1 MTNGTLVYKH
11 DEQIEAWIDDATWI
25 LTSSFIIFTMQ
36 SDLSEG
42 FGLLESG
49 MSSKKNEVNIMIK
62 NVVDVV
68 FGTLTYW
75 VVGYGLTFG
84 TDKGANWFTGVGSFF
99 LDPDEETMGT
109 EFSKFIFQA
118 SFCTTATTIVSG
130 AIAERTKLTAYIA
143 FCLLNTVVYSF
154 PAHWV
159 WSKNGWLKQMDV
171 VDVAGVG
178 PVHLVGGVTA
188 LVAAIIVKP
197 RYGRFSDDQVT
208 VHGNS
213 VNAVLGLFILW
224 WGWLG
229 FNCGST
235 FGISGGKWKIAAR
248 SAATTILSSC
258 SGGVM
263 AFLLSKIVNRTSSH
277 EYSYGF
283 LLHKRKFDVQLLV
296 NGILGSLVSITG
308 ICAVTTTWAAI
319 LIGAVGAC
327 VTTFGQIA
335 LVKMKVDDPVGAVA
349 VHLMGSIWGILCC
362 GLFGLK
368 DDIEHSFSHHDGLV
382 WGGGFYLLG
391 VQTMAA
397 VTIIIWS
404 VVTSFIVLKLI
415 DMTIGLRLTLEE
427 ELYGADYCEHNVEL
441 PPDVKEYAESVLR
454 KLKEKSERAKK
465 SNDNIPA
472 RDTDDLILENINK
485 CSDED
490 ATDNDDKVRKKCEQ
504 KQNGRTNADGSLLH
518 NNGLKSID
526 NDGKKDADV
535 KLNKR
540 KRARK
545 TVVFSSVNRD
555 QKVEGGQY
563 NPAFKE

>member
-36 SDLSEG
+36 SG

-75 VVGYGLTFG
+75 AVGYGLTFG

-143 FCLLNTVVYSF
+143 FCLLNTIVYSF

-263 AFLLSKIVNRTSSH
+263 AFLLS
-277 EYSYGF
+277 F

-454 KLKEKSERAKK
+454 RLKEKSERAKK
-465 SNDNIPA
+465 SNGNVPRADQVNSTPDQPTDNIPA

-485 CSDED
+485 CSDEE

-504 KQNGRTNADGSLLH
+504 KQNSRTNADGSLQK
-518 NNGLKSID
+518 NNGLKGID
-526 NDGKKDADV
+526 KDGKNDADI
-535 KLNKR
+535 KLNTR

-545 TVVFSSVNRD
+545 TVVFASVNRD
-555 QKVEGGQY
+555 KKVEGGQC

>member
-36 SDLSEG
+36 SG

-75 VVGYGLTFG
+75 AVGYGLTFG
-84 TDKGANWFTGVGSFF
+84 TDEGANWFTGVGSFF

-159 WSKNGWLKQMDV
+159 WSKDGWLKQMDV

-178 PVHLVGGVTA
+178 PVHLVGGVSA
-188 LVAAIIVKP
+188 LVAAIMVKP
-197 RYGRFSDDQVT
+197 RYGRFSDDQLT

-263 AFLLSKIVNRTSSH
+263 AFLLS
-277 EYSYGF
+277 F

-349 VHLMGSIWGILCC
+349 VHLMGSLWGILCC

-397 VTIIIWS
+397 VAIIIWS
-404 VVTSFIVLKLI
+404 VVTSFIVLKFI
-415 DMTIGLRLTLEE
+415 DLTIGLRLTLEE

-454 KLKEKSERAKK
+454 RLKEKAEQVKK
-465 SNDNIPA
+465 SNGNIPRVELVNLTPDHPTDNSHA
-472 RDTDDLILENINK
+472 RDTDDLILENVNK
-485 CSDED
+485 SSDEE
-490 ATDNDDKVRKKCEQ
+490 ATDNDDKVRKKCEE
-504 KQNGRTNADGSLLH
+504 KENGRTNADESLRQ
-518 NNGLKSID
+518 NNGLKGNIQ
-526 NDGKKDADV
+526 DGQKNAGGN
-535 KLNKR
+535 LNRR

-545 TVVFSSVNRD
+545 TVVFAPMKGD
-555 QKVEGGQY
+555 QKVEGGQC
-563 NPAFKE
+563 NPAFED